1 VRVLS
6 ARRNE
11 RHGRDA
17 EAAADSRAALEADPL
32 DRAALFGLGQAL
44 VRLGQVDEGRA
55 LLERHRALIPLLDR
69 LDDARR
75 TVDKAPYHGPNH
87 AALGDVLRALGRTDE
102 AGDAYRAALARTDD
116 AQRVPIVLRLA
127 RLLREDLENLD
138 AAVRLLAE
146 EAAHPATAADP
157 RLHVRAGDYLMEA
170 GRSTEALQHY
180 LQAERMR
187 PDDPPILERVQRA
200 RRDSGVGR

>member
-1 VRVLS
+1 
-6 ARRNE
+6 
-11 RHGRDA
+11 
-17 EAAADSRAALEADPL
+17 
-32 DRAALFGLGQAL
+32 
-44 VRLGQVDEGRA
+44 
-55 LLERHRALIPLLDR
+55 
-69 LDDARR
+69 
-75 TVDKAPYHGPNH
+75 
-87 AALGDVLRALGRTDE
+87 
-102 AGDAYRAALARTDD
+102 
-116 AQRVPIVLRLA
+116 VPIVLRLA